1 MSNSLS
7 LLDELKDMAKE
18 AAEREKTQATNA
30 LIDDQPTPAS
40 SSKSSS
46 HASSLD
52 ALADLHKLI
61 DEEAR
66 AEQTLRSKTRELAAA
81 AKEAEQRAVEEQRQ
95 AEMQARLDAEE
106 SRRQS
111 LAEDRR
117 LTKLREDYEA
127 ALARGEHV
135 EMPLELRPPELS
147 VRPQDLDIADGLD
160 IARQQAQVQ
169 AQEAVQDNQ
178 RNFIIGSVA
187 AFVTIAAAIYVFVL
201 SEPQPAPKVE
211 KQVEMISF
219 EQKQAEIE
227 ERKRIEKERREK
239 EALAKIA
246 EAKAAAERKAAEQ
259 AKAKKKRRTAKR
271 KTQRKKKKKNS
282 FGVSLDGF

>member
-7 LLDELKDMAKE
+7 LLNELKDMAKE

-30 LIDDQPTPAS
+30 SIDTQPTPAN
-40 SSKSSS
+40 SSKSTSS
-46 HASSLD
+46 ISSSSLD

-81 AKEAEQRAVEEQRQ
+81 AKEAEKKAVEEHRQ
-95 AEMQARLDAEE
+95 AEMQARLAAEE
-106 SRRQS
+106 ARRQS

-147 VRPQDLDIADGLD
+147 VKPQDLVIADDLD
-160 IARQQAQVQ
+160 IERQKAQVR
-169 AQEAVQDNQ
+169 AQESVQGNQ

-187 AFVTIAAAIYVFVL
+187 AFVTVAAAIYVFVL
-201 SEPQPAPKVE
+201 SEPPPAPKVE

-219 EQKQAEIE
+219 EQQQAEIE

-246 EAKAAAERKAAEQ
+246 EAKAAAELKAAEQ
-259 AKAKKKRRTAKR
+259 AKAKKKRRTTKR
-271 KTQRKKKKKNS
+271 RKRKKKKNS